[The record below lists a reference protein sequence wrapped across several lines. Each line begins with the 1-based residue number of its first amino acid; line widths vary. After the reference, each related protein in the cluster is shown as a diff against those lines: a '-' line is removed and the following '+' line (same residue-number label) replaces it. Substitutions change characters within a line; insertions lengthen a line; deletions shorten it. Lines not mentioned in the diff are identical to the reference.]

1 MIYSALTYQTLGP
14 INLRKL
20 KRIFSAQL
28 LLALRAYDR
37 QKRSLKTTIC
47 ASWQLLNPF
56 FISYQTKNK
65 TKEFFLK
72 IFCKTFDS
80 FLLIICLIYD
90 SSCNFLLNKPP
101 RNILCQTFWALFVS
115 FSMNAAYRKKT
126 QKTNKFRLNS
136 ITLFLSVSFYWFS
149 AIKYVD
155 FFGWNKYRSLEPGEV
170 ISKKRCLSVAR
181 LIQFFLMLVSNMVKF
196 SAFFSQ

>member
-1 MIYSALTYQTLGP
+1 MSKTKFCCSKIPTAKVFIWRVIYSALTYQTLGP

-37 QKRSLKTTIC
+37 QKLSLKTTIC

-72 IFCKTFDS
+72 IFAKRLIVSYSSSAS
-80 FLLIICLIYD
+80 FMTLAVIFYWTNLLEIFCVKHFEPCLFHFPWMQHIE
-90 SSCNFLLNKPP
+90 
-101 RNILCQTFWALFVS
+101 
-115 FSMNAAYRKKT
+115 KKT

-155 FFGWNKYRSLEPGEV
+155 FLAGISIEV
-170 ISKKRCLSVAR
+170 LNQEKS
-181 LIQFFLMLVSNMVKF
+181 FLKNDVYLLPD
-196 SAFFSQ
+196 